1 MGRIAFAAMMM
12 PMTMRM
18 CSCTMR
24 MFCCDVSKTLSAL
37 PKEQCCAVMG

>member
-1 MGRIAFAAMMM
+1 MERTAMNAMMS
-12 PMTMRM
+12 MTMRM

-37 PKEQCCAVMG
+37 SAGQNRSVMG